1 MNLNNFLDQDTF
13 LLCGQ
18 HREVLKREAEGYVDS
33 MDEAGNDE
41 ETTNDVR
48 KTTYVYRS
56 PSERMPVRIGQFF
69 DATLARVPNRRE
81 GVMNW
86 YNKNVYNHNLLEPW
100 PTREKVLDRY
110 EQHTKICPDS
120 MDVVKRCNKVM
131 KSSKLVGLV
140 LMFVKVLTRSRV
152 PKVQQQLLSMD
163 FPKQGVP
170 IIAAMR
176 QLFSQSASFVCILVN
191 RIVEYLLRDK
201 SFYVALTVT
210 LLSYSLASR
219 IKREFYFKM
228 DEELH
233 RKDIK
238 YIANNWKDL

>member
-18 HREVLKREAEGYVDS
+18 HREVLKREAEGYVDVGY
-33 MDEAGNDE
+33 DGNDE
-41 ETTNDVR
+41 EKTNDVR
-48 KTTYVYRS
+48 KNTYVYRS

-69 DATLARVPNRRE
+69 DATLARVPNRRA

-86 YNKNVYNHNLLEPW
+86 YNKYVYNHKLLEAW
-100 PTREKVLDRY
+100 PSREKVLDRY

-131 KSSKLVGLV
+131 KSSKFVGLV
-140 LMFVKVLTRSRV
+140 LIVVKALTRS
-152 PKVQQQLLSMD
+152 KTLAMQQQLLSMN

-170 IIAAMR
+170 TIASIR
-176 QLFSQSASFVCILVN
+176 RLFSQSASLVCVLVN

-210 LLSYSLASR
+210 ILSYSLASR
-219 IKREFYFKM
+219 IKKEFYFKM

>member
-1 MNLNNFLDQDTF
+1 M
-13 LLCGQ
+13 
-18 HREVLKREAEGYVDS
+18 LKREAEGYVDLGY
-33 MDEAGNDE
+33 DGNDE
-41 ETTNDVR
+41 DKTNDVR
-48 KTTYVYRS
+48 KNTYVYRS
-56 PSERMPVRIGQFF
+56 PSERMPVIIGQFF
-69 DATLARVPNRRE
+69 DATLARVPNRRA
-81 GVMNW
+81 GVMKW
-86 YNKNVYNHNLLEPW
+86 YNKNVYNHKLLEAW
-100 PTREKVLDRY
+100 PSREKVLDRY

-131 KSSKLVGLV
+131 KSSKFVGLV
-140 LMFVKVLTRSRV
+140 LIVMKMLTRS
-152 PKVQQQLLSMD
+152 KALAMQQQLLSMN

-170 IIAAMR
+170 NAIR
-176 QLFSQSASFVCILVN
+176 QLFSQSSSLVCVLVN

-201 SFYVALTVT
+201 SLYVALTVT
-210 LLSYSLASR
+210 ILSYTLASR